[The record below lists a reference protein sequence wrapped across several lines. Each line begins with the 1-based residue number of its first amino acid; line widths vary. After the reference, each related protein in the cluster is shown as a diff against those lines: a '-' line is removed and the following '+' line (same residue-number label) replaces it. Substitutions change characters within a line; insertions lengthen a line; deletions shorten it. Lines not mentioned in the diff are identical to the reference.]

1 VSEPPQL
8 PAQLELN
15 LPQELEA
22 GVYASFAAVWQD
34 NDTFVL
40 DFAVH
45 TRPPEPVADVDSG
58 AVAALRVPARVV
70 SRVRIPAGQAWDLMR
85 ALNDQLGRWEAHRPG
100 STPPDAGD

>member
-1 VSEPPQL
+1 MSEPPQL

-15 LPQELEA
+15 LPPEMEA

-34 NDTFVL
+34 NDTLVL

-45 TRPPEPVADVDSG
+45 TRPPEPVADIESG
-58 AVAALRVPARVV
+58 AVAAVRVPARVV

-85 ALNDQLGRWEAHRPG
+85 ALNDQLGRWEAQRPKPTA
-100 STPPDAGD
+100 SAEGD